1 MLKGNKQVFLI
12 LTKNCNEVTKNTK
25 ILKRL
30 QVGKFLIFTIYLK
43 CKMRYIISLQHDL
56 LV

>member
-25 ILKRL
+25 ILKKL
-30 QVGKFLIFTIYLK
+30 QVGKFLIFTICLK